1 MDERYVMVKGVW
13 KYFYCAV
20 DKEGKTVDFLLTA
33 KSDKAAANRFFDKA
47 MSANG
52 MPERATI
59 DKSGA
64 NKAAVDAINEH
75 HHAVPLVIRQ
85 IPQQHRSPRP
95 SCSQTHHPN
104 YVRIQILLVSQ
115 ECLGR
120 HRTHAHDWQ
129 RSAHDRWRK

>member
-1 MDERYVMVKGVW
+1 MQERGVVFSHSSINQWAIRFLPLLENIFRHLKRQVCGSWCMDERYVMVKGVW

-33 KSDKAAANRFFDKA
+33 KRNKAAANRFFDKA

-52 MPERATI
+52 MPEKATI

-75 HHAVPLVIRQ
+75 HHAVPLVIR
-85 IPQQHRSPRP
+85 
-95 SCSQTHHPN
+95 
-104 YVRIQILLVSQ
+104 
-115 ECLGR
+115 
-120 HRTHAHDWQ
+120 
-129 RSAHDRWRK
+129 